1 MTLDP
6 EVCWRAFRGR
16 DRRFDG
22 RFFLA
27 VTSTGVYCRPGCPAK
42 LPQRRNVRF
51 YATPAAAESAGFR
64 ACLRCRPDSAPGSA
78 AWTGTSATVTR
89 ALRLIDDGMLT
100 HGSLERIALRLG
112 VTSRWLRR
120 LFTDHVGASPL
131 EVARSRRAHFA
142 RKLLAET
149 ALPVER
155 VAHAAGFGGA
165 RRLREAM
172 HTTFHRSPAALRGRR
187 AVTPAGADENG
198 ALALR
203 LPARPPFDPR
213 PILAFLGARAIPGIE
228 DVRDGSYRR
237 TIALASGEAA
247 TVEVRANGVDS
258 VTLLASAA
266 AATDLPRLVARA
278 TRAFDLDADAVAIAE
293 HLSIDPRLKTALARR
308 HVRVPGSFD
317 PFEVGVRALVGQQ
330 VSVAAARTLLG
341 RIAEA
346 HGTPLER
353 PIGALTHVFPA
364 PAALA
369 TAPLERI
376 GLPGARARA
385 VRAFAVAVSSGT
397 LDLGAFAGLDEAVSR
412 LTALPGIGDWTAQYL
427 ALRALGEP
435 DAFPAGDLHV
445 RRALA
450 GAGRVP
456 TLREVIARAE
466 AWRPWRGYAVIA
478 LWTEERR

>member
-1 MTLDP
+1 MMLDP

-187 AVTPAGADENG
+187 AVAPAGAAENG

-237 TIALASGEAA
+237 TIALASGEPA
-247 TVEVRANGVDS
+247 TVEVRTDGVDS

-308 HVRVPGSFD
+308 HVRVPGAFD

-353 PIGALTHVFPA
+353 SIGALTHAFPT
-364 PAALA
+364 PDALA
-369 TAPLERI
+369 AAPLERI
-376 GLPGARARA
+376 GLPGARAQA
-385 VRAFAVAVSSGT
+385 VRTFAAAVSSGT
-397 LDLGAFAGLDEAVSR
+397 LDLGAFAGLDETVSR
-412 LTALPGIGDWTAQYL
+412 LTALPGIGEWTAQYV

-450 GAGRVP
+450 RAGRVP
-456 TLREVIARAE
+456 TVREVIAHAE
-466 AWRPWRGYAVIA
+466 AWRPWRAYAVIA